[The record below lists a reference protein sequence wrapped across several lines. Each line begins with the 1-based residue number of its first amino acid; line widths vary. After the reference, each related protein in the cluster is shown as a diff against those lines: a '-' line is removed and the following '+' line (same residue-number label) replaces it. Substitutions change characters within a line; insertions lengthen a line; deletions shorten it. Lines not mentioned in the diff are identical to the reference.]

1 MGFEGDRAPQK
12 RSHAIGVWWLCA
24 ALLLGPSL
32 LVWTVRLIALAMRC
46 EPGPLP
52 CRGIALGAG
61 LQDTLDLAWFIGA
74 NAAACLAVG
83 FVAAIAALRLRRPAM
98 AGISVLLLPPAALV
112 LPTLAVFTTLYSGCE
127 INDAAVGSCSVWGAA
142 MGMTFHRAAMA
153 PWIIYGIVPYAF
165 ALALMI
171 GAIGFL
177 FFRPRPEA
185 VDRHGFPPRFDR
197 AVKTLDDPRA

>member
-1 MGFEGDRAPQK
+1 MGFEGDAAPPKQSRAM
-12 RSHAIGVWWLCA
+12 GVWWLCA

-32 LVWTVRLIALAMRC
+32 LVWTVRLIALAMHC
-46 EPGPLP
+46 APGPLP
-52 CRGIALGAG
+52 CRGISIGDG
-61 LQDTLDLAWFIGA
+61 FQDTLDLAWFIGA

-83 FVAAIAALRLRRPAM
+83 FVAAIAALKLRRPAM

-112 LPTLAVFTTLYSGCE
+112 LPTLAVFTTLYNGCE
-127 INDAAVGSCSVWGAA
+127 INDAAVGSCAVWGAA

-177 FFRPRPEA
+177 FFRPRPNFG
-185 VDRHGFPPRFDR
+185 DHRGFAPRFDR
-197 AVKTLDDPRA
+197 AVKSFDDSRA